1 MTLAAPVSVR
11 VGLVQ
16 PTDVATAAAPSANAL
31 SQKWWIGYT
40 RACPQIQA
48 ELVRKFWLPEGPA
61 RAAAGWMQGN
71 GASEVP

>member
-1 MTLAAPVSVR
+1 M
-11 VGLVQ
+11 
-16 PTDVATAAAPSANAL
+16 D
-31 SQKWWIGYT
+31 T

-61 RAAAGWMQGN
+61 REAAGWMQGN

>member
-1 MTLAAPVSVR
+1 MVNVDTHILVFALTGEVTNRERRVLAS
-11 VGLVQ
+11 
-16 PTDVATAAAPSANAL
+16 
-31 SQKWWIGYT
+31 

>member
-1 MTLAAPVSVR
+1 MLIPMFRISTVAATLSFA
-11 VGLVQ
+11 GL
-16 PTDVATAAAPSANAL
+16 ACSNSGL
-31 SQKWWIGYT
+31 GT